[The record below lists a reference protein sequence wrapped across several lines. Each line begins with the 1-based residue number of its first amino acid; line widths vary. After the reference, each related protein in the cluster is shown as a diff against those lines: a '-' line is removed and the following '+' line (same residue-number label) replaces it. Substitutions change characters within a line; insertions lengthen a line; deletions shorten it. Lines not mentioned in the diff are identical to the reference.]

1 MANATSPVAAEGLG
15 FTGNLTLAES
25 ISQWPAAI
33 WNNRDF
39 LLLELRIVGS
49 AMACIYVSSQAA
61 LRRPPSARLPKK
73 KKGKHGKKS
82 DESSEDEYVQ
92 GLLLSDA
99 IMFPILAGMVLVGL
113 YYLIKW
119 LEDPAIL
126 NKILG
131 VYFSV
136 MSLASMGK
144 LFSDGLQLMFS
155 MVFPEVWRANDGS
168 LFHFDNHKRSQYRI
182 SESGEHIYDAEIKSP
197 LPGGYLSKMKQPG
210 LSASL
215 WVFRLIM
222 QEQWKVNFTF
232 LPFVEESFH
241 VKFLDILGVVLAV
254 IANIIYHTTKSV
266 MLSNIMGYAFS
277 YAGII
282 MMSPTT
288 FTTGSCVL
296 FGLFFY
302 DIYMVF
308 YTPYMVT
315 VATKLDVP
323 IKLVFEGPT
332 KSSMLGLGDIVV
344 PGMFVGLCLRFDHF
358 LYYHRQKKQVPI
370 DLKTT
375 DQNSGQV
382 VTSTQTQPMVVRPDY
397 VNPKSQWGNW
407 FWTTGLGRFLWQT
420 TDATTP
426 ALKAARFPKI
436 YFHAAMTGYLL
447 GMMVTLLMLLVFK
460 HAQPALL
467 YLVPGVVFAV
477 WIVGL
482 FRGELHEMWIYTED
496 GSLDKEE
503 VVVEVDGDGNVIKK
517 VEDGHKKEADTKAL
531 EEASNNKIA
540 EKEDAAADKHLE
552 DPAPTTVFA
561 FTIEAPASLS
571 RRKTQ
576 SVKQHTE

>member
-1 MANATSPVAAEGLG
+1 MANTTSPVAAEGLG

-39 LLLELRIVGS
+39 LLLEARIVGS

-131 VYFSV
+131 IYFSV

-144 LFSDGLQLMFS
+144 LFSDGLQLIFS
-155 MVFPEVWRANDGS
+155 MVFPEVWRAYDGS
-168 LFHFDNHKRSQYRI
+168 IFHFDNHKRSQYRT
-182 SESGEHIYDAEIKSP
+182 SESGEHIYEAEIQSP
-197 LPGGYLSKMKQPG
+197 LPGNYLSKMKQTS

-215 WVFRLIM
+215 WVFRLIV

-323 IKLVFEGPT
+323 IKLVFEGPQ
-332 KSSMLGLGDIVV
+332 KASMLGLGDIVV

-375 DQNSGQV
+375 DENSGQV

-407 FWTTGLGRFLWQT
+407 FWTTGLGRFFWQNT
-420 TDATTP
+420 NAATP
-426 ALKAARFPKI
+426 ALKAANFPKT
-436 YFHAAMTGYLL
+436 YFLAAMIGYLL
-447 GMMVTLLMLLVFK
+447 GMMVTLMMLLVFK

-477 WIVGL
+477 WITGL

-496 GSLDKEE
+496 GSLDKED
-503 VVVEVDGDGNVIKK
+503 VVVEVDGDGNVIEKADDTH
-517 VEDGHKKEADTKAL
+517 EKKEDDTKAL
-531 EEASNNKIA
+531 KKASIDKTA
-540 EKEDAAADKHLE
+540 EKEEATAAE
-552 DPAPTTVFA
+552 GEEPAATTVFA
-561 FTIEAPASLS
+561 FTIQAPASLS
-571 RRKTQ
+571 RRRPR
-576 SVKQHTE
+576 SAKQHTE

>member
-1 MANATSPVAAEGLG
+1 MANATSPVAAEGLS
-15 FTGNLTLAES
+15 FTGNLTLVES
-25 ISQWPAAI
+25 MYQWPAAI

-39 LLLELRIVGS
+39 LLLEVRIVGT

-73 KKGKHGKKS
+73 KKGRHGKKT

-144 LFSDGLQLMFS
+144 LFSDGLQLMSS
-155 MVFPEVWRANDGS
+155 MVFPEVWRARDGNI
-168 LFHFDNHKRSQYRI
+168 FYFDNDKRSQYRI
-182 SESGEHIYDAEIKSP
+182 SESGEYIYEAAIQSP
-197 LPGGYLSKMKQPG
+197 LPGGYLSRMK
-210 LSASL
+210 LSSFSSSL
-215 WVFRLIM
+215 WVFRLII
-222 QEQWKVNFTF
+222 QEQWRINFTF

-254 IANIIYHTTKSV
+254 LANIFYHTTKSV

-308 YTPYMVT
+308 YT
-315 VATKLDVP
+315 
-323 IKLVFEGPT
+323 
-332 KSSMLGLGDIVV
+332 
-344 PGMFVGLCLRFDHF
+344 
-358 LYYHRQKKQVPI
+358 
-370 DLKTT
+370 
-375 DQNSGQV
+375 
-382 VTSTQTQPMVVRPDY
+382 
-397 VNPKSQWGNW
+397 
-407 FWTTGLGRFLWQT
+407 
-420 TDATTP
+420 
-426 ALKAARFPKI
+426 
-436 YFHAAMTGYLL
+436 
-447 GMMVTLLMLLVFK
+447 
-460 HAQPALL
+460 
-467 YLVPGVVFAV
+467 
-477 WIVGL
+477 
-482 FRGELHEMWIYTED
+482 
-496 GSLDKEE
+496 
-503 VVVEVDGDGNVIKK
+503 
-517 VEDGHKKEADTKAL
+517 
-531 EEASNNKIA
+531 
-540 EKEDAAADKHLE
+540 
-552 DPAPTTVFA
+552 
-561 FTIEAPASLS
+561 
-571 RRKTQ
+571 
-576 SVKQHTE
+576 

>member
-1 MANATSPVAAEGLG
+1 MANTTSPVAAEGLS
-15 FTGNLTLAES
+15 FAGNLTLVKS
-25 ISQWPAAI
+25 IFQWPAAI

-39 LLLELRIVGS
+39 LLLEVRIVGS

-61 LRRPPSARLPKK
+61 LRRPPSARMPKK

-113 YYLIKW
+113 YYLIKY

-144 LFSDGLQLMFS
+144 LFSDGLQLMFG
-155 MVFPEVWRANDGS
+155 MVFPEVWRAHDGS
-168 LFHFDNHKRSQYRI
+168 LFHFDNHKRSQYRVAD
-182 SESGEHIYDAEIKSP
+182 SGEHLYENEAAGSLSFLMGLATYHAGTVESQFHLSP
-197 LPGGYLSKMKQPG
+197 FRGRELPRQ
-210 LSASL
+210 
-215 WVFRLIM
+215 V
-222 QEQWKVNFTF
+222 
-232 LPFVEESFH
+232 
-241 VKFLDILGVVLAV
+241 LDILGVVLAV

-323 IKLVFEGPT
+323 IKLVFDSPKAKGP
-332 KSSMLGLGDIVV
+332 SMLGLGDIVV

-375 DQNSGQV
+375 NENSGQL

-407 FWTTGLGRFLWQT
+407 FWTTGLGRFFWQT

-426 ALKAARFPKI
+426 ALKAANFPKT

-447 GMMVTLLMLLVFK
+447 GMMATLMMLFVFK
-460 HAQPALL
+460 CAQPALL

-477 WIVGL
+477 WIIGL
-482 FRGELHEMWIYTED
+482 LRGELHEIWIYTED
-496 GSLDKEE
+496 GSLDKED

-517 VEDGHKKEADTKAL
+517 ADDAHEKKEADKKAL
-531 EEASNNKIA
+531 EKAGSEKTV
-540 EKEDAAADKHLE
+540 EKEDAAAAE
-552 DPAPTTVFA
+552 DAEPVPTTVFA
-561 FTIEAPASLS
+561 FTIQAPASLS
-571 RRKTQ
+571 RRRTR

>member
-1 MANATSPVAAEGLG
+1 MANATSPGAAEGMS

-25 ISQWPAAI
+25 ISQWPAAV

-39 LLLELRIVGS
+39 LLLEARIVGS

-144 LFSDGLQLMFS
+144 LFSDGLQLIFS
-155 MVFPEVWRANDGS
+155 MVFPEVWRAHDGS

-182 SESGEHIYDAEIKSP
+182 SESGEHIYEAGIQSP
-197 LPGGYLSKMKQPG
+197 LPGNYLSKMKQPG
-210 LSASL
+210 LSSSL

-254 IANIIYHTTKSV
+254 VANIIYHTTKSV

-323 IKLVFEGPT
+323 IKLVFEGPQ
-332 KSSMLGLGDIVV
+332 KASMLGLGDIVV

-358 LYYHRQKKQVPI
+358 LYYHRQKKHVPI

-375 DQNSGQV
+375 DENSGQV

-407 FWTTGLGRFLWQT
+407 FWTTGLGRFFWQST
-420 TDATTP
+420 NATTP
-426 ALKAARFPKI
+426 ALKAANFPKT

-447 GMMVTLLMLLVFK
+447 GMMVTLMMLLVFK

-477 WIVGL
+477 WITGL

-496 GSLDKEE
+496 GSLDKED
-503 VVVEVDGDGNVIKK
+503 VVVEVDGDGNVIKQA
-517 VEDGHKKEADTKAL
+517 EDAHEKKGAETKAL
-531 EEASNNKIA
+531 EKARSDKTA
-540 EKEDAAADKHLE
+540 EKEDATAAE
-552 DPAPTTVFA
+552 GEEPEPTTVFA
-561 FTIEAPASLS
+561 FTIQAPASLS
-571 RRKTQ
+571 RRRT
-576 SVKQHTE
+576 

>member
-1 MANATSPVAAEGLG
+1 MANATSPVAAEGLS
-15 FTGNLTLAES
+15 FTGNLTLVES
-25 ISQWPAAI
+25 MYQWPAAI

-39 LLLELRIVGS
+39 LLLEVRIVGT

-73 KKGKHGKKS
+73 KKGRHGKKT

-144 LFSDGLQLMFS
+144 LFSDGLQLMSS
-155 MVFPEVWRANDGS
+155 MVFPEVWRARDGNI
-168 LFHFDNHKRSQYRI
+168 FYFDNDKRSQYRI
-182 SESGEHIYDAEIKSP
+182 SESGD
-197 LPGGYLSKMKQPG
+197 
-210 LSASL
+210 
-215 WVFRLIM
+215 
-222 QEQWKVNFTF
+222 
-232 LPFVEESFH
+232 
-241 VKFLDILGVVLAV
+241 
-254 IANIIYHTTKSV
+254 
-266 MLSNIMGYAFS
+266 
-277 YAGII
+277 
-282 MMSPTT
+282 
-288 FTTGSCVL
+288 
-296 FGLFFY
+296 
-302 DIYMVF
+302 
-308 YTPYMVT
+308 PYMVT

-332 KSSMLGLGDIVV
+332 KASMLGLGDIVV

-358 LYYHRQKKQVPI
+358 LYYHRQRKQVPI

-375 DQNSGQV
+375 DANSGELV
-382 VTSTQTQPMVVRPDY
+382 ISTQTQPIVVRPDY

-407 FWTTGLGRFLWQT
+407 FWTTRLGAFLWGKT
-420 TDATTP
+420 ISTTP
-426 ALKAARFPKI
+426 ALKAAKFPKT
-436 YFHAAMTGYLL
+436 YFHAAMIGYLL
-447 GMMVTLLMLLVFK
+447 GMMVTLMMLLVFK

-467 YLVPGVVFAV
+467 YLVPGVVFSV
-477 WIVGL
+477 WLVGL
-482 FRGELHEMWIYTED
+482 FRGELYEMWIYTED
-496 GSLDKEE
+496 GSLDKED
-503 VVVEVDGDGNVIKK
+503 VVVEVDGDGNAVN
-517 VEDGHKKEADTKAL
+517 KAL
-531 EEASNNKIA
+531 EKASSDKNA
-540 EKEDAAADKHLE
+540 EEKDNSPAEDE

-571 RRKTQ
+571 RRRTRRV
-576 SVKQHTE
+576 SHSTE